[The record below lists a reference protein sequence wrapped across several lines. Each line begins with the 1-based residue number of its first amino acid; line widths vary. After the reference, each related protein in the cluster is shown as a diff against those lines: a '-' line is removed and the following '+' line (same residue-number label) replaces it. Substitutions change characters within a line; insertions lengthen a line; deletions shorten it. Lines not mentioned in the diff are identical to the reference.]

1 MATLDTK
8 YICLYSQLSA
18 DAVLGKND
26 PAKQS
31 LNTYGFSKALESAA
45 NTDGFEQIQFSS
57 ALARPTSGSNRK
69 VEVAIYKKECTSV
82 TDGSI
87 DVCTEDTAEGSK
99 LVLDPVLVSQY
110 KHRSVTID
118 KSAYRDLCEG
128 TVNENIGRQIKYMA
142 EDLIKARNTYLATT
156 YEASTTTYFDGDDS
170 SAGGGEEK
178 QIKLFSAAAVPQP
191 MAFFKLHQEYMSKGY
206 TGTTPIVVGGI
217 PLNGWIYSQPIYAGN
232 VDGNDGLR
240 LPDGVQMFVD
250 YEVDTI
256 AQAAASDTAN
266 RAWSFVPGHNQIVKW
281 LDYGAG
287 SPIAIRPGE
296 STEGVKDT
304 IEVMGHTFDF
314 TVSNPF
320 CSDNA
325 VVSLGWGYDL
335 FSIDSNYV
343 ASSCGAQLGNLS
355 YQLTGAALTYAA
367 DIVG

>member
-8 YICLYSQLSA
+8 HLCLYSQLSS
-18 DAVLGKND
+18 DAVTGANE

-31 LNTYGFSKALESAA
+31 LNTYGFTNALESAA
-45 NTDGFEQIQFSS
+45 NTDGFEQAQFSS
-57 ALARPTSGSNRK
+57 SLARPTSTSNRK
-69 VEVAIYKKECTSV
+69 VEVAMFKKECTAV

-87 DVCTEDTAEGSK
+87 DVCTEATPEATK

-110 KHRSVTID
+110 KHRSVTIS

-128 TVNENIGRQIKYMA
+128 TVNENIGRQINYMA
-142 EDLIKARNTYLATT
+142 EDLIKARNTYLATQFET
-156 YEASTTTYFDGDDS
+156 LTTTYFDTDDS
-170 SAGGGEEK
+170 SAGSGTMKG
-178 QIKLFSAAAVPQP
+178 INLFSTAAVPQP

-206 TGTTPIVVGGI
+206 NVKPIIVGGI
-217 PLNGWIYSQPIYAGN
+217 PLNGWIFSQPIYAGN

-240 LPDGVQMFVD
+240 LPDGMNAFVD

-256 AQAAASDTAN
+256 AVAAGGTGN
-266 RAWSFVPGHNQIVKW
+266 HAWTMIPGHNQILKW
-281 LDYGAG
+281 LDYGDG
-287 SPIAIRPGE
+287 SPIAIRPGA
-296 STEGVKDT
+296 SSEGIKDT
-304 IEVMGHTFDF
+304 IVVNGQTFDF

-335 FSIDSNYV
+335 YSVDSNYI
-343 ASSCGAQLGNLS
+343 ASSCGGQLGNLS
-355 YQLTGAALTYAA
+355 YQLAGGALTYTA